1 LHDLAADRAAVTPGA
16 RVGGRNGQAGA
27 RGRGVVGA
35 VVRYNGRG
43 DGGGTPTSGRGPGDE
58 DEMAK
63 LSVQIVTA
71 EREVLAEDGVDMV
84 IAPGSEGEMGILPRH
99 VSLLTTLRPGV
110 LRLKRG
116 ADEQVMAVSGGFMQ
130 VASDRVLVLAD
141 TAERD
146 DEIDEQ
152 RAEAGRRRALEAL
165 EAARRGAGPQVEAA
179 RIALRRSL
187 ARLQVVQRRRRR
199 TMP

>member
-1 LHDLAADRAAVTPGA
+1 
-16 RVGGRNGQAGA
+16 
-27 RGRGVVGA
+27 
-35 VVRYNGRG
+35 
-43 DGGGTPTSGRGPGDE
+43 
-58 DEMAK
+58 MAK

-152 RAEAGRRRALEAL
+152 RAEAARRRALEAL